1 MKSQLYSYFLDI
13 LNELSNYSTDKL
25 NSYKNINYQNLNV
38 TELIKNIKDSTND
51 LIIAKTSKIMMDKD
65 NYKTYNQLEN
75 YTRKLEHDIK
85 LFYRKYFYHK
95 LQNDAL
101 EDKIKAYRIIQ
112 EKYEELKDKVKY
124 VGGRFLDNEK
134 KDNEIII
141 LRQENNILK
150 KEVEKLDKFN
160 KLNETLVKNYLCK
173 IKKLQSEIE
182 HLNKKL
188 ESKYNPN
195 NSNSNYNSS
204 NATNINLNNN
214 NENILSKLIPKH
226 DSDNANN
233 IISNNSTLKNHYNC
247 LKGIKTLFHKNTINN
262 RKRPSNYTKI
272 KSIYM
277 NSNNSIRNN
286 FNCSTISTINTN
298 IFTSNYHKLMNNISG
313 HRKNNSKNKYKK
325 NQKKSTSLSM
335 KFEKEEE
342 KSLSMN
348 KYLKNFNDM
357 YKSDYKTKKTYHK
370 IINFKSNENCPLSC
384 QHKNRKYLNNKIRTN
399 KIHHKDKMKKSNSA
413 LNIKVFSK

>member
-313 HRKNNSKNKYKK
+313 HRKNNSKNKYKR
-325 NQKKSTSLSM
+325 
-335 KFEKEEE
+335 F
-342 KSLSMN
+342 N
-348 KYLKNFNDM
+348 K
-357 YKSDYKTKKTYHK
+357 
-370 IINFKSNENCPLSC
+370 
-384 QHKNRKYLNNKIRTN
+384 
-399 KIHHKDKMKKSNSA
+399 
-413 LNIKVFSK
+413 